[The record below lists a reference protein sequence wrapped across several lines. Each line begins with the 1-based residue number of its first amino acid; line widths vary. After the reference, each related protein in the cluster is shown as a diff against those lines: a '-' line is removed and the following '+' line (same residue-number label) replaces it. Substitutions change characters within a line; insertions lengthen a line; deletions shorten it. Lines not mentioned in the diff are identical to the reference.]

1 LAAALAF
8 AASLTNTTDGK
19 SIAVVSPVQLA
30 GEYDLDRILQ
40 DIVMLSI

>member
-1 LAAALAF
+1 VA
-8 AASLTNTTDGK
+8 
-19 SIAVVSPVQLA
+19 SPVQSA